1 MIPPPSVL
9 FSGHGKIL
17 KYTIIYNMIQLYGGG
32 CMELKIRFEEEF
44 YEALKD
50 AIKDPE
56 AASKLVREIRD
67 VFRGTT
73 ITIKVEPVLPE
84 D

>member
-1 MIPPPSVL
+1 
-9 FSGHGKIL
+9 
-17 KYTIIYNMIQLYGGG
+17 
-32 CMELKIRFEEEF
+32 MELKIRFEEEF